1 MRPRGPGAKL
11 NDGTCSWPFIQSDIV
26 SHDCRRSVSVDDGVG
41 VGVRAAAA
49 GRKGGRRYNVIHY
62 KVLISCCDRVE
73 KCVPTTN
80 RPTANAVE
88 SKEEGEE
95 KESALSV
102 CEGDDDGGAGPVTA
116 Q

>member
-49 GRKGGRRYNVIHY
+49 GREGGR
-62 KVLISCCDRVE
+62 
-73 KCVPTTN
+73 
-80 RPTANAVE
+80 
-88 SKEEGEE
+88 EGGDTM
-95 KESALSV
+95 LSIIKS
-102 CEGDDDGGAGPVTA
+102 
-116 Q
+116 